1 MILSADTIDDG
12 TELPCDLCIVGA
24 GAAGITL
31 ALQFLRSG
39 LRVVLLEGGGLK
51 PDAAAQALYR
61 GEVADPDLHPPTD
74 RYRQRTMGGTT
85 TVWSGRC
92 IPFDPIDFAA
102 RPWLGQDGWPIAY
115 DEVARWYPAA
125 NALCEAGDCTFS
137 AAAALP
143 DGMRPTIRS
152 FAPEGFD
159 TDRIERFS
167 PPTDFGARYRARLA
181 ASADVRVLIGANALE
196 LVTDPDGSTVR
207 RVAVATLAG
216 RCFAVAAGH
225 VVVATGGIET
235 ARLLLASRR
244 HRADGVGNAHGL
256 VGRFYMCHIA
266 GTIGTVKLHVPRDY
280 VWSGYERA
288 EDGAYCRRRWTLSE
302 AAQRHHGVAN
312 GLLRLHFPTIPDPRH
327 GSGPLSALYLAKPFI
342 GYEHAK
348 RLHNRGGGAGTWL
361 RHLGNVAREPAA
373 TAGFFLHAVRHR
385 ALAARKYPSVI
396 VRPPGN
402 LFSLDYHGEQV
413 PNFNSRVSLGRET
426 DALGLPRV
434 HLDWRHSPVDIRTAE
449 VALSLLDGALR
460 RWGRGRLDY
469 DPAGVAHHM
478 LRDGAYGGH
487 HIGTA
492 RMGATPAA
500 GVVDTEC
507 RVHGV
512 HNLFLAGAA
521 VFPTSSQANPTLT
534 VVALALRLA
543 DRLKRSLAPARV
555 A

>member
-1 MILSADTIDDG
+1 MILSADTIDNG
-12 TELPCDLCIVGA
+12 TDLACDLCIVGA

-31 ALQFLRSG
+31 ALQFLHHG
-39 LRVVLLEGGGLK
+39 LRVILLEGGSLK
-51 PDAAAQALYR
+51 PDAAAQALYA
-61 GEVADPDLHPPTD
+61 GEVANPDLHPPTD
-74 RYRQRTMGGTT
+74 RYRQRMMGGTT

-102 RPWLGQDGWPIAY
+102 RPWLAQSGWPIDY
-115 DEVARWYPAA
+115 EDVARWYPAA
-125 NALCEAGDCTFS
+125 NALCEAGDYEFS

-159 TDRIERFS
+159 GDRIERFS

-181 ASADVRVLIGANALE
+181 ASEDVRVLLGANALE
-196 LVTDPDGSTVR
+196 LVTDPDGTTVR
-207 RVAVATLAG
+207 YVAVATLAG
-216 RCFAVAAGH
+216 RRFGITAGH

-235 ARLLLASRR
+235 PRLLLASHR
-244 HRADGVGNAHGL
+244 HRSGGIGNEHDL

-266 GTIGTVKLHVPRDY
+266 GTIGSVKLHVPRDY

-288 EDGAYCRRRWTLSE
+288 EDGAYCRRRWTLSD
-302 AAQRHHGVAN
+302 AAQREHGIAN
-312 GLLRLHFPTIPDPRH
+312 GVLRLHFPTIPDPRH

-348 RLHNRGGGAGTWL
+348 RLQNRGGGASLWL
-361 RHLGNVAREPAA
+361 RHLGNVAREPVA
-373 TAGFFLHAVRHR
+373 TAGFLLHGVRHR

-413 PNFNSRVSLGRET
+413 PNPDSRVTLDRTT
-426 DALGLPRV
+426 DALGLQRV
-434 HLDWRHSPVDIRTAE
+434 RLDWRYSPVDIRTAD
-449 VALSLLDGALR
+449 VALSLLDHALR

-469 DPAGVAHHM
+469 DPDSVAHHM

-492 RMGATPAA
+492 RMGATPAS

-507 RVHGV
+507 RVHGLN
-512 HNLFLAGAA
+512 NLFLAGAA

-534 VVALALRLA
+534 VVALTLRLA
-543 DRLKRSLAPARV
+543 DWLKRAFALARA